1 MIFLI
6 SFLVGSIIGV
16 RQARKNGGSIL
27 DQIQYAGAFGIAL
40 TIICLFIEI
49 VILRLGV

>member
-1 MIFLI
+1 MIFFI

-16 RQARKNGGSIL
+16 RQARKNGGSVL
-27 DQIQYAGAFGIAL
+27 DQIQYAVAFGIAL
-40 TIICLFIEI
+40 TIMCLFVEI